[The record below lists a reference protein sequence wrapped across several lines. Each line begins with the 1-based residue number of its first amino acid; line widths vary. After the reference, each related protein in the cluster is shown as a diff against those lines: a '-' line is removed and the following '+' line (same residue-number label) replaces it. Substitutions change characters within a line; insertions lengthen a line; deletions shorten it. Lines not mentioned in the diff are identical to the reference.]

1 MYKFKT
7 QSWGKQTVVYHV
19 ESGDM
24 YLLTV
29 QDAEILNLIANKSP
43 DKHLL
48 DYIILVYGLTKK
60 QAESVVTDFVSEF
73 QKLNLID

>member
-1 MYKFKT
+1 MYRFNT
-7 QSWGKQTVVYHV
+7 RSWGKQTVVYHV

-24 YLLTV
+24 CLLTV

-48 DYIILVYGLTKK
+48 DHIISVYGLTKK